1 MTERAAATATDDPGG
16 HVDAM
21 LVRRVADRL
30 ARAGS
35 EASAPAV
42 AAALRA
48 ERTVLA
54 TSSAAGLVAAVRSE
68 LVGAGP
74 LEVLLADPEVS
85 DVLVNGPAE
94 VWVDRGAGLA
104 RAGVTFSDEPA
115 VRRLAQRLAGAAG
128 RRLDVAQPTV
138 DARLADGT
146 RLHAVLPPVSPTG
159 TLISLRTSR
168 RRSFTLDDLVGRGA
182 LPASVAL
189 VLRDLAR
196 SRASFLVTGGTG
208 TGKTTLL
215 STVLSEV
222 PATERLVLVEDSSE
236 LRPDHPH
243 VVRLE
248 ARQANVEGQGLV
260 DLRMLVRE
268 ALRMRPDRLV
278 VGEVR
283 GREVVDLLAA
293 LNTGHEGGCGT
304 VHAGAASLLPAR
316 IEALA
321 LAAGLPRD
329 AAHSQLAAGVD
340 AVVHLDRDRDGR
352 RRVAEIGCLARATD
366 GLVQVCPGLIVDPSG
381 EVKESIG
388 TERLSRLLERAAL

>member
-1 MTERAAATATDDPGG
+1 VPTADATESSQ
-16 HVDAM
+16 VDIDAS
-21 LVRRVADRL
+21 LVGRVADRL
-30 ARAGS
+30 ARDGS
-35 EASAPAV
+35 EASPAAV

-54 TSSAAGLVAAVRSE
+54 TSTAAGLVTAVRSE

-74 LEVLLADPEVS
+74 LEVLLGDPEVS
-85 DVLVNGPAE
+85 DVLVNGPGE
-94 VWVDRGAGLA
+94 VWVDRGTGLA
-104 RAGVTFSDEPA
+104 PAGVTFRDEEA
-115 VRRLAQRLAGAAG
+115 VRRLAQRLAGSAG

-146 RLHAVLPPVSPTG
+146 RLHAVLPPVSPSG

-168 RRSFTLDDLVGRGA
+168 RRAFTLDDLVVRGA

-304 VHAGAASLLPAR
+304 VHAGSPSLLPAR

-321 LAAGLPRD
+321 LAAGLPRE

-340 AVVHLDRDRDGR
+340 AVVHLVRDRDGR
-352 RRVAEIGCLARATD
+352 RRVAEIGCLVRDRD
-366 GLVQVCPGLIVDPSG
+366 GLVQVCPGLVVNPSG
-381 EVKESIG
+381 EVTESVG
-388 TERLSRLLERAAL
+388 VELLSQLLERTAR